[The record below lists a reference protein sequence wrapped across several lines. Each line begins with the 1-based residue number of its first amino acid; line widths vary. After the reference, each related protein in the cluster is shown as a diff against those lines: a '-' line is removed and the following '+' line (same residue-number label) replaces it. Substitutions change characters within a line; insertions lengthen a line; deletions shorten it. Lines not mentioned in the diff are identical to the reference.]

1 MAAGGSS
8 VITQLFGQ
16 FLSNIHSNPL
26 FLLSFIVP
34 ISLLMV
40 TSMAIR
46 RSSRKTKID
55 GPPTLEQ
62 KREKFIIPKDF
73 FNREVERAQLDDYNY
88 FLKPI
93 SQEFLSLKEFHDRFK
108 ALEKKYMK
116 YSNMSKSASKKRK
129 KNGLEGRKAT
139 FNDIL
144 NLYNRLRSSK
154 FNVVEF
160 EQGEERIL

>member
-1 MAAGGSS
+1 MATTGSS
-8 VITQLFGQ
+8 MISQLFGA
-16 FLSNIHSNPL
+16 FLTNLHSNPL

-34 ISLLMV
+34 VGLLMV

-73 FNREVERAQLDDYNY
+73 FNREVEKVQVDDYNY

-93 SQEFLSLKEFHDRFK
+93 SREFTSLREFHERFK
-108 ALEKKYMK
+108 IMEKQYRK
-116 YSNMSKSASKKRK
+116 YSNMAQSSSKKK
-129 KNGLEGRKAT
+129 KKRGLEGRKTA

-144 NLYNRLRSSK
+144 NLYNKLRSSK

-160 EQGEERIL
+160 EQSEERIL